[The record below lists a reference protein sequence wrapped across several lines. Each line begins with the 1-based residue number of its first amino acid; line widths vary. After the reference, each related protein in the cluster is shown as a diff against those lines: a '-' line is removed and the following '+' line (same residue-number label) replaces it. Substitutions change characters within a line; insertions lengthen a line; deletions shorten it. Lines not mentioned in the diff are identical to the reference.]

1 MRFVSDFVVLTI
13 AEIRKYYRWKERI
26 IWDIFGTLAFL
37 LSFLLVWGAVFS
49 SSSVEIGGLNKD
61 NYIIFLVTGSLL
73 WPAIGICLG
82 PLSSAFVREKYHR
95 SSTYFFL
102 SPASRFA
109 FLFAKAVASMIEVLL
124 ISLLILM
131 LIIFSY
137 EFTFKGSLILAGMVF
152 FLTFLSFSGVGMTL
166 AVLGAWREGISEIS
180 FILSEVLMLLS
191 GVFYPLEVFPESLRA
206 FCEVLPTTQ
215 AISTLRMIGM
225 EGATLTQI
233 MPQLIY
239 LAIFSIISISIAYFA
254 FRRIE
259 KKAMLI
265 GI

>member
-1 MRFVSDFVVLTI
+1 MRFVSDFLVLTI
-13 AEIRKYYRWKERI
+13 AEVRKYYRWKERI

-49 SSSVEIGGLNKD
+49 SGSVEIGGLNKD
-61 NYIIFLVTGSLL
+61 NYVIFLVTGSLL

-109 FLFAKAVASMIEVLL
+109 FLFAKAVASMVEVLL
-124 ISLLILM
+124 TSIVILILI
-131 LIIFSY
+131 LFFC
-137 EFTFKGSLILAGMVF
+137 EFTFKGSLLLAGLVF
-152 FLTFLSFSGVGMTL
+152 LLTFLSFSGVGMTL
-166 AVLGAWREGISEIS
+166 AVLGAWREGISEVS
-180 FILSEVLMLLS
+180 YILSEVLMLLS
-191 GVFYPLEVFPESLRA
+191 GVFYPLEVFPESVRV

-215 AISTLRMIGM
+215 AINTLRAIGM
-225 EGATLTQI
+225 EGATLSQI
-233 MPQLIY
+233 MPQIIY
-239 LAIFSIISISIAYFA
+239 LAVFSIISISIAYFA
-254 FRRIE
+254 FRHIE